1 MNPHEQRL
9 LIICL
14 NTCSIQRIAASQNP
28 PGVRE
33 GTYLP
38 SQQPTGN
45 IYIAAKQA
53 GQRSQNCSKVQRISY
68 LPSSSCSCVHSSQ
81 LACCNLYIS
90 PVLQM

>member
-53 GQRSQNCSKVQRISY
+53 G
-68 LPSSSCSCVHSSQ
+68 
-81 LACCNLYIS
+81 
-90 PVLQM
+90 